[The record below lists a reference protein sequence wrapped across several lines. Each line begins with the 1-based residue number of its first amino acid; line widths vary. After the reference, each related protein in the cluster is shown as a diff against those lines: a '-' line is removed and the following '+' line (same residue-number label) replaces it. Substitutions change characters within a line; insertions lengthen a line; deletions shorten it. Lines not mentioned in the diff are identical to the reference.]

1 MADMRFKVDEEIV
14 REAMSNFKSHDEEME
29 LEILRMSDAVQSF
42 DSAWTG
48 SARNAFGASWTELK
62 GNLATINENLKL
74 LVEDLQNALS
84 KSEEEEGKIAS
95 DFESAA
101 DTTSPFAS

>member
-1 MADMRFKVDEEIV
+1 MAGMQFKVNEDIV
-14 REAMSNFKSHDEEME
+14 REAMNNFKSHDDEME

-74 LVEDLQNALS
+74 LVEDLQNTLS
-84 KSEEEEGKIAS
+84 KSEEKETEIA
-95 DFESAA
+95 DTFESAP
-101 DTTSPFAS
+101 DTTNPFAS